1 MSLHATL
8 ADVARAAGVSI
19 STASLALNGSTR
31 VAAKTRIRLQEIAKR
46 LNYQPNAMAQG
57 LVSRRSGV
65 VGLVV
70 PSVRNPYFARVV
82 ESVEQAVRAAG
93 YGLVTATTGEDA
105 EREREALR
113 SLIGHRVEGLIV
125 TSCSRSAE
133 EFSAGMHPGFPV
145 VLLGRRI
152 AGVRADFLSIDH
164 EAGAFAAVTHLLD
177 GGFSRIALITGPLHL
192 SDASQRFKGYRQAL
206 AARGQASE
214 SSLVVQGDFSEA
226 SGRRAMNE
234 LLDREQPPDA
244 VYVSNILMLQGALQV
259 LRARRVEV
267 PRELALI
274 ANDRSDWVDLLAVPV
289 TTVEQPTDSM
299 GSIAAEMLLR
309 RIADRERAWEQVEL
323 KPALVVRD
331 SSMPVHLRREA
342 AEPGGLVATAPGGG
356 QAFVIRASLKETAC

>member
-1 MSLHATL
+1 
-8 ADVARAAGVSI
+8 
-19 STASLALNGSTR
+19 
-31 VAAKTRIRLQEIAKR
+31 
-46 LNYQPNAMAQG
+46 MAQG

-65 VGLVV
+65 IGLVV

-105 EREREALR
+105 QRERESLR
-113 SLIGHRVEGLIV
+113 VLIGHRVEGLIV
-125 TSCSRSAE
+125 TSCSRSAD
-133 EFSAGMHPGFPV
+133 EFSAGMPPGFPV
-145 VLLGRRI
+145 VLLGRQI
-152 AGVRADFLSIDH
+152 VGVQADFLSIDH

-192 SDASQRFKGYRQAL
+192 SDASRRYEGYRRAL
-206 AARGQASE
+206 AARGKATE
-214 SSLVVQGDFSEA
+214 NALVVQGDFSEA

-234 LLDREQPPDA
+234 LLDREHPSDA
-244 VYVSNILMLQGALQV
+244 VYVSNILMLQGALHV
-259 LRARRVEV
+259 LRARCIKV
-267 PRELALI
+267 PQQLALI

-323 KPALVVRD
+323 KPALVIRD
-331 SSMPVHLRREA
+331 SSVPVHFRKEA
-342 AEPGGLVATAPGGG
+342 ADPGGLVATAPGSG
-356 QAFVIRASLKETAC
+356 QAFVDPASLKETAC